1 MLELP
6 HVKVGVGLGLFAVIV
21 LGVVL
26 ALVLTLH
33 HPQHTTSPVMT
44 PTTSTATFMTDAQA
58 ATWVASYPILWNSPD
73 IRQSVAAA
81 KIMQPIMN
89 LPMTVSQAILYK
101 GMIPNDDTRKL
112 IQARVQTPQNI
123 LDAVPNA

>member
-6 HVKVGVGLGLFAVIV
+6 HVKIGIGLGLFAVIV

-33 HPQHTTSPVMT
+33 HPKHTSPVMP
-44 PTTSTATFMTDAQA
+44 PTTSTSTFMTDAQA
-58 ATWVASYPILWNSPD
+58 ATWATSYPILYNSPD

-81 KIMQPIMN
+81 KTMQPIMS
-89 LPMTVSQAILYK
+89 LPMTVSQSILYK
-101 GMIPNDDTRKL
+101 GMIPSDDTRKL

-123 LDAVPNA
+123 LDTVPNA